1 MDCERQAPLFMELS
15 RQEYRSGLP
24 FPSPGDLPDPEVKSQ
39 SLVTP
44 ALAGGFFTTVPP
56 GKPIRSLVEGKLL
69 SSFQQNVDF
78 TNPSTK
84 FDDAYNRL
92 KLIIKGMPCDILR

>member
-1 MDCERQAPLFMELS
+1 MECSPLGSSVHGTLQVRILEWAVISSS
-15 RQEYRSGLP
+15 R
-24 FPSPGDLPDPEVKSQ
+24 DLPNPGIELTSPA
-39 SLVTP
+39 SP